1 VISFVLGAFAKR
13 LRKAT
18 VILSR
23 SSIGMPLDGL
33 SWNFVLGNIY

>member
-1 VISFVLGAFAKR
+1 VISFVLGAFAKH

-18 VILSR
+18 ISLSR
-23 SSIGMPLDGL
+23 LSVGMPLDGL